1 MEGPGTKSVQVTS
14 LLKPEA
20 PAGLCF
26 VAVMMVAFGAT
37 VINSLPTACLCRHHA
52 VSDVRHNYGLT
63 KVYCTR
69 TLATCSTC
77 GVSAASVDR
86 WASALAAAAW
96 IACRPTDLGLSRFDS
111 AAPLSTCRPGGSSLP
126 HRRPTALLGPSLL
139 GVWCM

>member
-1 MEGPGTKSVQVTS
+1 MEGPGTKSVQVTA

-26 VAVMMVAFGAT
+26 VAGMMVAFGAT
-37 VINSLPTACLCRHHA
+37 DIKSLPTACLCRHHSQRRQA
-52 VSDVRHNYGLT
+52 QLRAH